1 MSTKVELLCW
11 PLYLIPEA
19 QSIPL
24 LRHWGPGLDNAPLA
38 VRLACALF
46 HAVQI
51 LWKSQQSAFIFSMYM
66 LELSP
71 VKCLPTYMYALK
83 TIFLKA
89 YFRTIEMAQQLRAFT
104 SLGEDSSSFFTWQFS
119 VVPNFSSRESNSS
132 PVCIHKYT

>member
-46 HAVQI
+46 HAV
-51 LWKSQQSAFIFSMYM
+51 LDFV
-66 LELSP
+66 E
-71 VKCLPTYMYALK
+71 
-83 TIFLKA
+83 
-89 YFRTIEMAQQLRAFT
+89 E
-104 SLGEDSSSFFTWQFS
+104 S
-119 VVPNFSSRESNSS
+119 VVGIYILYVYAGAKSCKMSTY
-132 PVCIHKYT
+132 IHICS